1 MLSTTLK
8 ERPLLICSS
17 CGIRTQAN
25 QPAWRC
31 SSCGG
36 LLNIEMESEFPLN
49 KIHKRPF
56 TMWRYREAIP
66 IENDEN
72 IISLGEP
79 LTPLAKIEISGRPVM
94 IKMDHLFPTGSFKDR
109 GASVLVSKMRELGI
123 TRAVEDSSGNAGA
136 AIAAYCAAAEI
147 ECEIYI
153 PAGTPAAK
161 SIQIELYGASVKKI
175 NGSREDTAAA
185 ALEAAGK
192 LYYASHCWNPFFI
205 HGVKTFAFEVTEQ
218 LGWKAPD
225 AVVLPAGNGTLILGA
240 FTGFRELYSAGITDG
255 IPKIIAVQ
263 SENCAPLYH
272 SWKTSGLNK
281 IEMKVIPTSAEG
293 IEVANPVR
301 AREIL
306 ECVRK
311 SGGRV
316 ITVSE
321 EEIKAALKFALSKGY
336 FIEPTASAAI
346 AGVKKYLSD
355 RDEGESI
362 VSVFTGH
369 GLKSPEKI
377 RHILEER

>member
-1 MLSTTLK
+1 
-8 ERPLLICSS
+8 
-17 CGIRTQAN
+17 
-25 QPAWRC
+25 
-31 SSCGG
+31 
-36 LLNIEMESEFPLN
+36 
-49 KIHKRPF
+49 
-56 TMWRYREAIP
+56 MWRYREAIP

-79 LTPLAKIEISGRPVM
+79 LTPLTKIEIAGRPVM

-109 GASVLVSKMRELGI
+109 GASVLVSKMRELRI

-147 ECEIYI
+147 ECEIFI

-161 SIQIELYGASVKKI
+161 STQIELYGASVKKI
-175 NGSREDTAAA
+175 EGSREDTAVA
-185 ALEAAGK
+185 ALEAASK

-205 HGVKTFAFEVTEQ
+205 QGIKTFAFEVAEQ
-218 LGWKAPD
+218 LGWKTPD

-240 FTGFRELYSAGITDG
+240 FLGFLELHSAGITDG

-263 SENCAPLYH
+263 AENCAPLYH
-272 SWKTSGLNK
+272 SWKTSDLLKTK
-281 IEMKVIPTSAEG
+281 IQVNPTSAEG
-293 IEVANPVR
+293 IAVTNPVR

-311 SGGRV
+311 SGGRFL
-316 ITVSE
+316 TVSE
-321 EEIKAALKFALSKGY
+321 NEIKAALKFALTKGY

-355 RDEGESI
+355 GDENELI

-377 RHILEER
+377 RHILDES

>member
-1 MLSTTLK
+1 MSKKLK

-17 CGIRTQAN
+17 CGLRTQAN
-25 QPAWRC
+25 QSAWRC
-31 SSCGG
+31 GGCGG

-49 KIHKRPF
+49 KIHSRPF

-79 LTPLAKIEISGRPVM
+79 LTPLAKIEISGKKVM

-123 TRAVEDSSGNAGA
+123 TKAIEDSSGNAGA
-136 AIAAYCAAAEI
+136 AVAAYCAAAGI
-147 ECEIYI
+147 ECEIFI
-153 PAGTPAAK
+153 PAGTPTAK

-175 NGSREDTAAA
+175 RGSREDTAAA
-185 ALEAAGK
+185 ALEAARTA
-192 LYYASHCWNPFFI
+192 YYASHCWNPFFI
-205 HGVKTFAFEVTEQ
+205 HGVKTFAFEVAEQ

-225 AVVLPAGNGTLILGA
+225 VVILPAGNGTLILGA
-240 FTGFRELYSAGITDG
+240 FLGFRELHCAGLTDG

-263 SENCAPLYH
+263 AENCAPLYR
-272 SWKTSGLNK
+272 SWKTSDSDK
-281 IEMKVIPTSAEG
+281 TEMQVIPTFAEG
-293 IEVANPVR
+293 ISVANPVR

-311 SGGRV
+311 SGGQF
-316 ITVSE
+316 ITVNE
-321 EEIKAALKFALSKGY
+321 NEIKAALKFTLTRGY

-346 AGVKKYLSD
+346 AGVKKYLSCKV
-355 RDEGESI
+355 EAKTI
-362 VSVFTGH
+362 VSIFTGH

-377 RHILEER
+377 RHIFEES

>member
-1 MLSTTLK
+1 
-8 ERPLLICSS
+8 
-17 CGIRTQAN
+17 
-25 QPAWRC
+25 
-31 SSCGG
+31 
-36 LLNIEMESEFPLN
+36 MESEFPLN

-66 IENDEN
+66 IENDQN
-72 IISLGEP
+72 IISIGEP
-79 LTPLAKIEISGRPVM
+79 LTPLAKIEISDKQVM

-147 ECEIYI
+147 ECEIFI

-175 NGSREDTAAA
+175 EGSREDTAAA
-185 ALEAAGK
+185 AFAAARK

-205 HGVKTFAFEVTEQ
+205 HGIKTFAFEVAEQ
-218 LGWKAPD
+218 LGWKTPD
-225 AVVLPAGNGTLILGA
+225 AVILPAGNGTLILGV
-240 FTGFRELYSAGITDG
+240 FLGFQELHSAGITDG

-263 SENCAPLYH
+263 AENCAPLYH
-272 SWKTSGLNK
+272 SWKTSGLDK
-281 IEMKVIPTSAEG
+281 TVTQVIPTSAEG
-293 IEVANPVR
+293 IAVANPIR

-311 SGGRV
+311 SGGQFL
-316 ITVSE
+316 TVSE
-321 EEIKAALKFALSKGY
+321 NEIKAALIFTLTKGY
-336 FIEPTASAAI
+336 FIEPTASVAI
-346 AGVKKYLSD
+346 AGVKKYLSCKN
-355 RDEGESI
+355 EVKSI

-377 RHILEER
+377 RHILEES